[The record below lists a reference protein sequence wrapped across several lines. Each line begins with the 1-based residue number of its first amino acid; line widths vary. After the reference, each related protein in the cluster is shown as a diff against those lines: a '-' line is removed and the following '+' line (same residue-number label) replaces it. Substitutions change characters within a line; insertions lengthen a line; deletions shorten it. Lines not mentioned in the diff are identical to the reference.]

1 MKKIIM
7 STLCAATLLS
17 GCGKTT
23 TAENPFFAPWG
34 TPFEVPAFEKI
45 KVEHYL
51 PAYHEGM
58 RIQMAEIDSITA
70 NQEPATFENTIL
82 ALDNSG
88 ELLTRVRDVFDNL
101 CESDITPEMEV
112 VQSQVSSQYTA
123 HKSNVLLNDKLFARI
138 KHVYDNKESMG
149 LDSLQSRLTEKTYK
163 MFERSGA
170 NLASDDKD
178 KLRKI
183 DEQLAILSVNF
194 NRNLRNDNGAFALEV
209 TNADQLKGL
218 PEGVVSAAAEVA
230 KSQGKADGTWIFTLD
245 KASMIP
251 MLQYADDAKL
261 RQQIYTAYIERCN
274 HNDQSD
280 NKAIVDSIVN
290 LRIERAHLMG
300 FPNHAAY
307 TLDRIMA
314 KEPAAVYS
322 LIEELWTPALKRANA
337 EKAELAAIKV
347 SEGHGST
354 IEPWDWWYYAE
365 KLRHQKYD
373 LNAETLR
380 PYFELS
386 KVRDGIFDLT
396 TKLYGITYK
405 PLEGMPLFNPENQV
419 FEVMDK
425 DGSHLGVMY
434 FDFHPRASKGVG
446 AWCSSFREQ
455 AYDKQGNKISP
466 IVIIVCNFTKPTAD
480 QPALLN
486 LDETET
492 FFHEFGHG
500 LHGLMQDSPYKG
512 LSTVE
517 RDFVELPSQ
526 IMENWAFEPAVLKT
540 YAKHYKTGEVI
551 PDSLVNKIQASALFN
566 QGFNTVEYLGAS
578 LLDMDFHTI
587 NEPVQNMDVTEFEK
601 NSISRYGS
609 MKEIWPRYR
618 STYFQHIFGG
628 GYSSG
633 YYAYIWAEVLDAD
646 AYDAFVKSGDIFNPE
661 IADRFRKHILSK
673 GGTQDGAVMYR
684 NFRGAEPSKEPLM
697 RKRGL
702 I

>member
-7 STLCAATLLS
+7 STLCAATLLG
-17 GCGKTT
+17 GCSETPKI
-23 TAENPFFAPWG
+23 ENPFFAPWG

-45 KVEHYL
+45 KVEHYM
-51 PAYHEGM
+51 PAYREGM
-58 RIQMAEIDSITA
+58 RMQMVEIDSITA
-70 NQEPATFENTIL
+70 NQEPATFQNTIL

-101 CESDITPEMEV
+101 CESDITPEMEH
-112 VQSQVSSQYTA
+112 VQSKVSSEYTA
-123 HKSNVLLNDKLFARI
+123 HKSNVLLNDQLFARI
-138 KHVYDNKESMG
+138 KHVYDNQESMG

-170 NLASDDKD
+170 NLAPEDKD

-183 DEQLAILSVNF
+183 DEQLAIMSVNF

-209 TNADQLKGL
+209 TNADQLNGL
-218 PEGVVSAAAEVA
+218 PQGVVAAASELA
-230 KSQGKADGTWIFTLD
+230 KSRGKASAWIFTLD

-261 RQQIYTAYIERCN
+261 RQQIYTGYLERCN
-274 HNDQSD
+274 HNDKND

-322 LIEELWTPALKRANA
+322 LIEELWAPALKRANA
-337 EKAELAAIKV
+337 EKAELAALKV
-347 SEGHGST
+347 ADNQGST

-365 KLRHQKYD
+365 KLRHKKYD
-373 LNAETLR
+373 LNAEDLR

-419 FEVMDK
+419 FEVTDK

-455 AYDKQGNKISP
+455 HYDNQGKKVSP

-512 LSTVE
+512 LGTVE

-587 NEPVQNMDVTEFEK
+587 NEPVKSMDVTEFEK
-601 NSISRYGS
+601 KSISRYGS

-661 IADRFRKHILSK
+661 IAARFRKHILSK

>member
-7 STLCAATLLS
+7 STLCAATMLGS
-17 GCGKTT
+17 YGQEQ
-23 TAENPFFAPWG
+23 AMQNPFFAPWG

-51 PAYHEGM
+51 PAYEEGM
-58 RIQMAEIDSITA
+58 RQQIEQINTITS
-70 NQEPATFENTIL
+70 NPQPATFENTVL
-82 ALDNSG
+82 AMDNSG

-112 VQSQVSSQYTA
+112 VQSQVSSLFTA
-123 HKSNVLLNDKLFARI
+123 HKSNILLNDKLFKRI
-138 KHVYDNKESMG
+138 KHVYENSKG
-149 LDSLQSRLTEKTYK
+149 LDPLQQRLTEKTYK

-170 NLASDDKD
+170 NLKAKDKD
-178 KLRKI
+178 KLRKM

-194 NRNLRNDNGAFALEV
+194 NRNLRNDNGAFALEI
-209 TNADQLKGL
+209 TDSQKLSGL
-218 PEGVVSAAAEVA
+218 PQGVVAAAAEVA
-230 KSQGKADGTWIFTLD
+230 KSRGKASGTWIFTLD

-251 MLQYADDAKL
+251 MLQYADDADL
-261 RQQIYTAYIERCN
+261 RRQIYTGYLERCN
-274 HNDQSD
+274 HNDQND
-280 NKAIVDSIVN
+280 NKAIIDSIVN
-290 LRIERAHLMG
+290 LRTERAHLMG

-314 KEPAAVYS
+314 KEPSAVYS
-322 LIEELWTPALKRANA
+322 LIEELWTPALKRAQV
-337 EKAELAAIKV
+337 EKEELAAIKLAQ
-347 SEGHGST
+347 GKGST
-354 IEPWDWWYYAE
+354 IEPWDWWYYSE
-365 KLRHQKYD
+365 KLRAQKYN
-373 LNAETLR
+373 LNAEDLR
-380 PYFELS
+380 PYFELN

-419 FEVMDK
+419 FEVLDK

-455 AYDKQGNKISP
+455 HYDNHGKKVSP
-466 IVIIVCNFTKPTAD
+466 LVIIVCNFTKPTAD

-526 IMENWAFEPAVLKT
+526 IMENWAFEPEVLKT

-551 PDSLVNKIQASALFN
+551 PDSLVQKIQASALFN

-578 LLDMDFHTI
+578 LLDMDFHRI
-587 NEPVQNMDVTEFEK
+587 NEPIDNMDVAEFEK
-601 NSISRYGS
+601 KSINRYGS

-646 AYDAFVKSGDIFNPE
+646 AYEAFVQSGDIFNPQ
-661 IADRFRKHILSK
+661 IADSFRKNILSK

-697 RKRGL
+697 KKRGL